1 MQPMA
6 KSQKLRSI
14 VIPALV
20 VMVAIGLS
28 PGFGLCATHKIYP
41 AADAGVDSLF
51 PDSNMGNIT
60 SFRVYLYEGSS
71 TLYGSAFLKFD
82 LSSVPST
89 EKITG
94 AILWT
99 HCDIINGNPTV
110 QLRHV
115 SDTTWSETGITWNNK
130 PPYGDLIAATVASVG
145 WKDWIIPVADL
156 PETGLVSF
164 SLMTE
169 TYGQAEFN
177 SKEYSSGRPF
187 LQVTTT
193 PKPKPEP
200 RPVPYLLLL
209 D

>member
-1 MQPMA
+1 MHSMA
-6 KSQKLRSI
+6 NSQKLQYI
-14 VIPALV
+14 FIPALV
-20 VMVAIGLS
+20 AMLTIGLS
-28 PGFGLCATHKIYP
+28 PGFGLSATHQIYP

-51 PDSNMGNIT
+51 PNVNLGNIT
-60 SFRVYLYEGSS
+60 SFRVYLAEGYPS

-82 LSSVPST
+82 LSSVPAT

-99 HCDIINGNPTV
+99 HCDLMNGNPTV

-115 SDTTWSETGITWNNK
+115 SNTTWSETGITWNNK
-130 PPYGDLIAATVASVG
+130 PPYGDLIVATVVSVG
-145 WKDWIIPVADL
+145 WKPWDIPVADL

-164 SLMTE
+164 ALMTE
-169 TYGQAEFN
+169 TYGSAGFN

-187 LQVTTT
+187 LEVTTT
-193 PKPKPEP
+193 PKPQS